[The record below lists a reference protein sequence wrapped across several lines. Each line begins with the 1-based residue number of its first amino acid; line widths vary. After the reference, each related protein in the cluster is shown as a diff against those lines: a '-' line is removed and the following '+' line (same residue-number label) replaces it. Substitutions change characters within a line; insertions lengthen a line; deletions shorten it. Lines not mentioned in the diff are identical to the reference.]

1 MPRGLQQPLKR
12 GLGEQQLRERE
23 CPQDMTSFFDREAK
37 PNLLWFISHVFELH
51 CRLKSLLTATHGQIW
66 TDTFYAK
73 RNTKYKYKYKFDV

>member
-1 MPRGLQQPLKR
+1 
-12 GLGEQQLRERE
+12 
-23 CPQDMTSFFDREAK
+23 MTSFFDREAK